1 MLSADLCSNVSD
13 IEVDIQV
20 AFGLNIVSSC
30 LQRSC
35 QDCLGSVKGQRNI
48 SEKVSGFFFVY
59 LELQKQMC
67 IYNLPT
73 CQLNGCQI
81 NRT

>member
-35 QDCLGSVKGQRNI
+35 QDCLGFVKGQKNV
-48 SEKVSGFFFVY
+48 SEKVSGLFSVY
-59 LELQKQMC
+59 L
-67 IYNLPT
+67 YS
-73 CQLNGCQI
+73 
-81 NRT
+81 